1 VLRKHPMVAIA
12 ERQTILVVDDSS
24 VVRKVTRNMLE
35 QVGYRVVSAEDGPA
49 ALTTSREYS
58 GPIHLLL
65 TDVVMPGMN
74 GPELADRVLASR
86 PDTRVLFMS
95 GVVRATD
102 LEEGKPFLAK
112 PYGQM
117 DLLRKVE
124 EVLPPPVN
132 TPDAISS
139 RL

>member
-1 VLRKHPMVAIA
+1 MAA
-12 ERQTILVVDDSS
+12 GAARQTILVVDDSS

-35 QVGYRVVSAEDGPA
+35 QFGYQVVSAEDGPA
-49 ALTTSREYS
+49 ALTASREFS

-95 GVVRATD
+95 GVVTATD
-102 LEEGKPFLAK
+102 LEAGKPFLAK
-112 PYGQM
+112 PYGQL

-124 EVLPPPVN
+124 EVLPPSNPWPVALSG
-132 TPDAISS
+132 TPS
-139 RL
+139 

>member
-1 VLRKHPMVAIA
+1 MMGAVAD
-12 ERQTILVVDDSS
+12 RQTILVVDDSS

-35 QVGYRVVSAEDGPA
+35 QVGYQVVSAEDGPA
-49 ALTTSREYS
+49 ALTASREYS

-102 LEEGKPFLAK
+102 LEEGKSFLAK

-124 EVLPPPVN
+124 EVLPPRANAPAAAS
-132 TPDAISS
+132 PQ
-139 RL
+139 L

>member
-1 VLRKHPMVAIA
+1 MVSVAD
-12 ERQTILVVDDSS
+12 RQTILVVDDSS
-24 VVRKVTRNMLE
+24 VVRRVTRNMLE
-35 QVGYRVVSAEDGPA
+35 QVGYRVVSAEDGPT
-49 ALTTSREYS
+49 ALTASSEYS
-58 GPIHLLL
+58 GRIHLLL

-102 LEEGKPFLAK
+102 LQEGKPFLAK
-112 PYGQM
+112 PYGQL

-124 EVLPPPVN
+124 EVLPPLGS
-132 TPDAISS
+132 TPGAAA
-139 RL
+139 RP